1 MRILVVEDNEEL
13 ADALVEGLGLER
25 YAVDLARDGETAFES
40 MAINDYDLV
49 VLDWNLPPPT
59 GIELLRMWRRAGNG
73 TPVLMLTAKDR
84 VQDRVDGLDVGAD
97 DYLTKPFAFA
107 ELLAR
112 VRSLM
117 RRREKDLQSE
127 LRAGDLLMDRAS
139 HRVTRGEQLLQ
150 LSPKEFAV
158 LEYLLTRTGRVVRR
172 TELSAHVW
180 NDHTET
186 MSNVIDV
193 LVHRLRKK
201 IDGGRE
207 TKLLQTIVGV
217 GYMLEAGRSPD
228 DG

>member
-217 GYMLEAGRSPD
+217 GYMLEAGRSSD